1 VGNPE
6 GLEGAVVHLES
17 VLSHNPPRRQGSH
30 TSRLALRARRIGPLS
45 TNGSGLA
52 QSPSAG
58 SVVARQTAR
67 WEMGKE
73 FERSAVLRTT
83 AAAREASP
91 EE

>member
-1 VGNPE
+1 M
-6 GLEGAVVHLES
+6 
-17 VLSHNPPRRQGSH
+17 
-30 TSRLALRARRIGPLS
+30 
-45 TNGSGLA
+45 A

-58 SVVARQTAR
+58 SDVARQTAR
-67 WEMGKE
+67 WEMEKGRKK